1 MTAEETDGTEG
12 RVRRQ
17 PLLAVP
23 GWLLFVCLFLP
34 TLRVCGD
41 PMMPLQFPPSYAV
54 YLGGLVVALIAGA
67 RVIRTRQVALTVLLT
82 MWTLT
87 VLTCLALW
95 AGAKVL
101 IAGVVIGSVFLV
113 VQVLLVRAMIR
124 TTWSERG
131 IAIGCFC
138 HALIA
143 TAWCALLVS
152 DPDRMWGAYVSFGAG
167 IAMMVASAAVIA
179 RAHEEVVRKRRET
192 EPAPLPEARAIVRD

>member
-1 MTAEETDGTEG
+1 MTTEGTEAAG
-12 RVRRQ
+12 VRVQRQ

-67 RVIRTRQVALTVLLT
+67 RLLQTRQRAFTVLLT
-82 MWTLT
+82 LWTVTILT
-87 VLTCLALW
+87 ILALW
-95 AGAKVL
+95 AGAEVL

-113 VQVLLVRAMIR
+113 AQVFLVRAMVR
-124 TTWSERG
+124 TTWTERG
-131 IAIGCFC
+131 IAIGCFG

-143 TAWCALLVS
+143 TAWSASLAF
-152 DPDRMWGAYVSFGAG
+152 DPDRMWGAYVSFGTA
-167 IAMMVASAAVIA
+167 IAMMVASAAMIA
-179 RAHEEVVRKRRET
+179 RAHAEVVRKRRET